1 MKPRHLFLFFLL
13 PFLCAAALPAVAAPV
28 VASYSFKV
36 TGDKTAFHLQ
46 TPEVLDAKVYTLAN
60 PPRVVID
67 IPQGQ
72 WKVPPA
78 ARGRDKVG
86 AIQRVRNGWP
96 EKGMLRVVLDLVEG
110 ATLEDTY
117 TSLPS
122 RLNEPHALVVVV
134 KNPKDAPAQAFAK
147 PEAKTRQAWKE
158 KATVHPQPEKKPFA
172 VMADSEAKAPAK
184 SSAKSPV
191 VEDIGFIPVPHPKP
205 EIYTIVI
212 DAGHGG
218 VDPGARGRSGIWEK
232 EITARFAADLKRVLE
247 EAGRYRVVL
256 TRPTDHY
263 VPLKDRVRKAVAA
276 EGHLFIS
283 LHADSHPDPALQGL
297 SVYTLSEQASDKE
310 AEALATAENH
320 SDMIAGVDL
329 SRNNPEVAEVLID
342 LARRDTKN
350 ISARFAELVVS
361 EIGTEAKLLRNTHR
375 FAGFAVLKGIGIPSV
390 LVELGYLSNPK
401 EEELLRTDSYRERL
415 VSAIARA
422 VDTYCD
428 QYVLRPDEE

>member
-1 MKPRHLFLFFLL
+1 MMPRRLFLFFLL
-13 PFLCAAALPAVAAPV
+13 PFLCLAALPAAASPV
-28 VASYSFKV
+28 VAGYSFKV
-36 TGDKTAFHLQ
+36 TGNKTAFHLE

-60 PPRVVID
+60 PSRVVID
-67 IPQGQ
+67 VPQGQ

-86 AIQRVRNGWP
+86 AILRVRNGWP
-96 EKGMLRVVLDLVEG
+96 EKGMLRVVLDVMEG
-110 ATLEDTY
+110 TTLEDTY
-117 TSLPS
+117 ASLPS
-122 RLNEPHALVVVV
+122 RLHEPHALVVVL
-134 KNPKDAPAQAFAK
+134 KNPVAAEKSSAK
-147 PEAKTRQAWKE
+147 PEVKTRQAWKE
-158 KATVHPQPEKKPFA
+158 KGADKPHPEKKPFVVTKSPEPAA
-172 VMADSEAKAPAK
+172 VAK
-184 SSAKSPV
+184 SSV

-218 VDPGARGRSGIWEK
+218 VDPGARGNSGVWEK
-232 EITARFAADLKRVLE
+232 EITSHFAADLKRVLE
-247 EAGRYRVVL
+247 ETGRYRVVL
-256 TRPTDHY
+256 TRPGDRY
-263 VPLKDRVRKAVAA
+263 VSLKDRVRKAVAA

-283 LHADSHPDPALQGL
+283 LHADSHPDASLQGL

-310 AEALATAENH
+310 AEALAKSENH
-320 SDMIAGVDL
+320 SDIIAGMDL
-329 SRNNPEVAEVLID
+329 SRNNPEVTEVLID

-401 EEELLRTDSYRERL
+401 EEELLKTDSYRERL